1 MQSDLLDRPY
11 SLPTGG
17 SWSGGGP
24 WPSAESAF
32 RVHCQCTTW
41 MLSTA
46 QLTELPL
53 GHPHW
58 PGDGNSQLCCGGSRL
73 WPSTVAVDFG
83 PARWPSVCGRD
94 VRRPAACGR
103 DVRPA
108 AGGVRRCAA
117 ETSDGDKQAPPAT
130 SSVKPSASLDGKSRS
145 SSDLSQHQ
153 LK

>member
-1 MQSDLLDRPY
+1 VQSDLLDRPY

-108 AGGVRRCAA
+108 AGGVRRRSGGVRPRRQTVTNRPRPPL
-117 ETSDGDKQAPPAT
+117 EVSSQAPPWMGRAGRQVT
-130 SSVKPSASLDGKSRS
+130 
-145 SSDLSQHQ
+145 
-153 LK
+153 